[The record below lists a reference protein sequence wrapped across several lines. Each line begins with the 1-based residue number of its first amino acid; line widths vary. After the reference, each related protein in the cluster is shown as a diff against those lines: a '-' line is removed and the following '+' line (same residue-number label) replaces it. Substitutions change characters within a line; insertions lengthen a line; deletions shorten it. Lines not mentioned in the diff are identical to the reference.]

1 MTTPLFDDAADRRVQ
16 ESGVVG
22 HTATTDDLL
31 GEVDIYEGLI
41 NPHDGSGGKGQG
53 AGGSPMMMPPMGAG
67 GGGGAAGGAPGM
79 GGGGMNVAG
88 MSAAGRVGGTAAAGL
103 GGGARTEVGRQDREG
118 RASNGTCHENDRD
131 PGEDDHAPT
140 THHETR
146 EAPHHAATRSLEP
159 ATIETVACSV
169 RCHRA

>member
-67 GGGGAAGGAPGM
+67 GGGARQ
-79 GGGGMNVAG
+79 
-88 MSAAGRVGGTAAAGL
+88 AGRPGWAA
-103 GGGARTEVGRQDREG
+103 
-118 RASNGTCHENDRD
+118 
-131 PGEDDHAPT
+131 
-140 THHETR
+140 
-146 EAPHHAATRSLEP
+146 
-159 ATIETVACSV
+159 VA
-169 RCHRA
+169 